1 MASVGDKYKC
11 CDELFAA
18 LQDKYR
24 EDLVAVPII
33 LFGGTDLLFREQGD
47 GFLLHPFPAG
57 NNAGADVRRTSAR
70 RTCHLSYNPSYN

>member
-33 LFGGTDLLFREQGD
+33 LFGGTDLLFREQEMASSCTRSRQATTRAQTCAERAHD
-47 GFLLHPFPAG
+47 
-57 NNAGADVRRTSAR
+57 AR
-70 RTCHLSYNPSYN
+70 VT